1 MINAFLND
9 AILAN
14 RLIYTEIKSG
24 YKSEWQKEFNIGAG
38 GDRSSGIDLF
48 AEEIFIKY
56 LSKYGSIDSEESGKI
71 GDGNKKIIIDP
82 IDGSSNA
89 LSHFS
94 YFGSSIALLN
104 EKKSVEVAVIT
115 NFASGEIFY
124 KIKNSNLKVGFLDD
138 INSFKD
144 EKIVQNSKIGL
155 FEKAYS
161 NYNVVKLLNENG
173 FKFRSPGALALSL
186 AYARRVDWV
195 LYIGKI
201 RDYDIKAAIAMC
213 EDLNITIQ
221 NDYIL
226 VSKDKNIFNLINDI
240 LKVANVR

>member
-1 MINAFLND
+1 MINDFLND

-14 RLIYTEIKSG
+14 RLIYTEIRNG
-24 YKSEWQKEFNIGAG
+24 FRPQWQKEFEIGAG

-56 LSKYGSIDSEESGKI
+56 LSKYGKIDSEESGII
-71 GDGNKKIIIDP
+71 GSGKKSIILDP

-94 YFGSSIALLN
+94 YYGSSIALLDE
-104 EKKSVEVAVIT
+104 EKNVEIAIVA

-124 KIKNSNLKVGFLDD
+124 KTNNSKLMVGYLDNNID
-138 INSFKD
+138 SFKE

-173 FKFRSPGALALSL
+173 FKFRTPGALALSL
-186 AYARRVDWV
+186 AYAKRVDWV
-195 LYIGKI
+195 LYIGRI
-201 RDYDIKAAIAMC
+201 RNYDIQASIFMC
-213 EDLNITIQ
+213 EGLKIIIE

-226 VSKDKNIFNLINDI
+226 VSKDKKIAETINNIV
-240 LKVANVR
+240 KVAK